1 MLALVNSYPLPA
13 RPSLVAADRRAGW
26 DWLAPLQAEGTIRY
40 FYPKLGRGAVALFEV
55 DSAETLQGYLTQ
67 WAEFVPCTFD
77 VTLLVDVAY
86 QKKLVGHA
94 DELF

>member
-1 MLALVNSYPLPA
+1 MIALVNSYPLPV
-13 RPSLVAADRRAGW
+13 RPSAAAPDRSAVW
-26 DWLAPLQAEGTIRY
+26 EWLAPLQSDGTVKY

-77 VTLLVDVAY
+77 VTVLVDPGF
-86 QKKLVGHA
+86 QKRLVGA
-94 DELF
+94 DD